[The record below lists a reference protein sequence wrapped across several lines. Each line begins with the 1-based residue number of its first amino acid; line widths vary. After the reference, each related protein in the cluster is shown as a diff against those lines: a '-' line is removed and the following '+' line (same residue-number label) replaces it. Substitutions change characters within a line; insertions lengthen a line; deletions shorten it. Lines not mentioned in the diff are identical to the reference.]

1 MTVIAKFIEW
11 LEAERR
17 YSPLTVRNYRRDV
30 ADFLS
35 WLKLSEEEFDPS
47 VITRE
52 DIVDWTIYLLK
63 ERGLKPIS
71 VNRATASL
79 RTLWRWMKSKGWVEK
94 DIFGTVKQFK
104 TPKRLPVFVADS
116 RMMDVV
122 NGLKA
127 DIESDDF
134 VRLRDAVIV
143 LLIYTSGLRL
153 AEVVG
158 ANAQDVA
165 SDYSSIRVMG
175 KGRKERVQPLLSG
188 MGEILKKYF
197 SQISSQNICTG
208 QKFPLILSQKGKRIS
223 QRTVERIVS
232 RVLKSSGV
240 QGKTSP
246 HVLRHTFATHLLNR
260 GADLREIQELLG
272 HSSLKATQVY
282 THTDIERLK
291 EVVALAHPHATPNG
305 EQ

>member
-1 MTVIAKFIEW
+1 MTVVAKFIEW

-35 WLKLSEEEFDPS
+35 WLKVSEEEFDPS

-52 DIVDWTIYLLK
+52 DVVDWTIYLLK
-63 ERGLKPIS
+63 ERGLKPTS

-134 VRLRDAVIV
+134 VCLRDAVIV

-188 MGEILKKYF
+188 MGETLKKYF

-223 QRTVERIVS
+223 QRTVERIVN

-240 QGKTSP
+240 LGKTSP

-291 EVVALAHPHATPNG
+291 EVVALAHPHSTPNG

>member
-1 MTVIAKFIEW
+1 MTVVVKFIEW

-35 WLKLSEEEFDPS
+35 WLKVSEEEFDPS

-52 DIVDWTIYLLK
+52 DVVDWTIYLLK
-63 ERGLKPIS
+63 ERGLKPTS

-175 KGRKERVQPLLSG
+175 KGRKERIQPLLQG

-208 QKFPLILSQKGKRIS
+208 QKFPLILSQKGERIS
-223 QRTVERIVS
+223 QRTVERIVN

-291 EVVALAHPHATPNG
+291 EVVSFAHPHSRPSE

>member
-1 MTVIAKFIEW
+1 MTVVAKFIEW

-52 DIVDWTIYLLK
+52 DVVDWTIYLLK
-63 ERGLKPIS
+63 ERGLKPTS

-79 RTLWRWMKSKGWVEK
+79 RTLWHWMQSKGWVEK

-116 RMMDVV
+116 RMMEVV

-175 KGRKERVQPLLSG
+175 KGRKERIQPLLQG

-208 QKFPLILSQKGKRIS
+208 QKFPLILSQKGERIS

-291 EVVALAHPHATPNG
+291 EVVALAHPHSTPNG